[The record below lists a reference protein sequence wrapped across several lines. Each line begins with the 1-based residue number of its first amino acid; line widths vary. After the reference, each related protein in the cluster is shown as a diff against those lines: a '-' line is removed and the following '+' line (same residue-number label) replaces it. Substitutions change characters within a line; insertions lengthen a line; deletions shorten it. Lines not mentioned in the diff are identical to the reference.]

1 VSETVGFI
9 GLGIMGRPMA
19 MNLLKG
25 GYDLVVRDVDP
36 GATAELVAAGA
47 EAAASPADVA
57 ARARTIITM
66 LPSGPVVAEVVM
78 GAHGVLSAATAD
90 TLLIDMS
97 SVAPETARHIAT
109 ALATRGARCLD
120 APVSGGEPGAVAG
133 ELVIMAG
140 GPEEVFAAAGP
151 LFEVLGKSA
160 VLVGDAGAGQTA
172 KLVNQLLVAA
182 HMEAMAEGLLLAVA
196 AGVDPALV
204 LAAIKGGLADSNV
217 LTAKAPMLLA
227 RDFTPGARIT
237 IHSKDLKNILETAH
251 SLGLTLPVAKMI
263 DGMFDA
269 LVAQGK
275 GGLDHSAL
283 ALAVEALND
292 AKIRMP
298 GPD

>member
-1 VSETVGFI
+1 
-9 GLGIMGRPMA
+9 
-19 MNLLKG
+19 
-25 GYDLVVRDVDP
+25 
-36 GATAELVAAGA
+36 
-47 EAAASPADVA
+47 
-57 ARARTIITM
+57 
-66 LPSGPVVAEVVM
+66 
-78 GAHGVLSAATAD
+78 
-90 TLLIDMS
+90 
-97 SVAPETARHIAT
+97 
-109 ALATRGARCLD
+109 
-120 APVSGGEPGAVAG
+120 
-133 ELVIMAG
+133 
-140 GPEEVFAAAGP
+140 
-151 LFEVLGKSA
+151 
-160 VLVGDAGAGQTA
+160 
-172 KLVNQLLVAA
+172 
-182 HMEAMAEGLLLAVA
+182 MEAMAEGLLLAVA

-217 LTAKAPMLLA
+217 LTAMAPMLLA